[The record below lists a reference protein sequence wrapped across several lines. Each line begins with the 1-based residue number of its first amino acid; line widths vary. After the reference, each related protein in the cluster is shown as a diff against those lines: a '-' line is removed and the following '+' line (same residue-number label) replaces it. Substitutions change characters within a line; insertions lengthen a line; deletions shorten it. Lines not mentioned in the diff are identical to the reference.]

1 MAYEF
6 KRTDVLDFGKYL
18 GIKTHIKGDE
28 MFFEYC
34 PKCHGG
40 RHDKNTFSINLE
52 NGTFNCFRSS
62 CGYKETP
69 WQGIMIKPGQCV
81 IGTERLAK
89 ELDFTRAQIRYAL
102 NKLKSTNE
110 ITIKTTNK
118 YSIVTL
124 VNWEDYQLINI
135 DNSQQNHQQTNQQ
148 IANKKPTKS
157 QQIATSEEIK
167 NKRIKEYTR
176 ARARR
181 NGF

>member
-1 MAYEF
+1 MQTLNGFVKIHRKLLQWGWYQNHA
-6 KRTDVLDFGKYL
+6 
-18 GIKTHIKGDE
+18 IKEVWLHLLLTAA
-28 MFFEYC
+28 
-34 PKCHGG
+34 
-40 RHDKNTFSINLE
+40 
-52 NGTFNCFRSS
+52 
-62 CGYKETP
+62 YKETP